1 MGHPVG
7 KTQLRRLGAAA
18 KRDAIFRNLVI
29 NPDAGWTQSSPADYY
44 SSDAV
49 SAFYNG
55 RGSMFRNIVEY

>member
-1 MGHPVG
+1 
-7 KTQLRRLGAAA
+7 
-18 KRDAIFRNLVI
+18 VI